1 MLWLMCIF
9 VASNVIHRYQEQAR
23 WNTQADNTRLLAELH
38 VAHEN
43 IAQLE
48 AQASLAK
55 GSKLPILE
63 LAPQKDVTTEPKAGA
78 VPEPRAKAAP
88 RTLKDAATA
97 DSSKE
102 SASGSTPRETHEVR
116 GIPANYIIHKNQ
128 LDWVTFDGKKIYK
141 CPSCN
146 YVPKQAQTAKGGWQ
160 NKMAAVV
167 IAFENE
173 NKALIGAMCKKLT

>member
-63 LAPQKDVTTEPKAGA
+63 LAPQKDVTTEPKA
-78 VPEPRAKAAP
+78 VPEPKAAP

-146 YVPKQAQTAKGGWQ
+146 YVPKQDQKAKGGWQ

-167 IAFENE
+167 IAFENQ
-173 NKALIGAMCKKLT
+173 NKDLIGAMCSKLT